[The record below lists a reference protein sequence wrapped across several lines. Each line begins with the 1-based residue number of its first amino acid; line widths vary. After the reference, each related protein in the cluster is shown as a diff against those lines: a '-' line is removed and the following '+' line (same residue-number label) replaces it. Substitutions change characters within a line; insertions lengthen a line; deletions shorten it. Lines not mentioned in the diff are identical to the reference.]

1 MLNNTSMNAV
11 RLGGSSKWTKYVIG
25 ALVLALLAVGTKFLF
40 MDQGRYLVPGQT
52 VPQGS
57 SLATVSWGEVSAN
70 LGGLA
75 AVYLPAG
82 KIPTGFAATDLA
94 AGQLVARTSVAQ
106 WAPKQL
112 NRVVVTSKTQLSQ
125 NVRAG
130 ASVAVWAAKKVQMA
144 YDVPTLLVASA
155 KVARVVKA
163 QGVFSAQNQQVE
175 LLVDPDE
182 APILLDAMAGDSA
195 IFLVANQ

>member
-1 MLNNTSMNAV
+1 MVNASMNAV
-11 RLGGSSKWTKYVIG
+11 RLGGGSKWTKYVIG
-25 ALVLALLAVGTKFLF
+25 ALAVALVAVAAKFMF

-57 SLATVSWGEVSAN
+57 SLATVQWGEVSAN

-82 KIPTGFAATDLA
+82 TLPTGFAASDLQ
-94 AGQLVARTSVAQ
+94 AGQLVAKTAVSP
-106 WAPKQL
+106 WAPRQL
-112 NRVVVTSKTQLSQ
+112 SRVVVTSKTQLSQ

-155 KVARVVKA
+155 KVARVVQA

-175 LLVDPDE
+175 LLVNPND
-182 APILLDAMAGDSA
+182 APTLLDAMAGDSA
-195 IFLVANQ
+195 IFLVAKQ

>member
-1 MLNNTSMNAV
+1 MMNNSGMSAV

-25 ALVLALLAVGTKFLF
+25 ALVLALLAAGAKFLF
-40 MDQGRYLVPGQT
+40 MDQARYLVPTQT
-52 VPQGS
+52 VAQGS

-82 KIPTGFAATDLA
+82 KIPTGFAANDLA
-94 AGQLVARTSVAQ
+94 AGQLVAATSVSQ

-163 QGVFSAQNQQVE
+163 QGGFSAQNQQVE
-175 LLVDPDE
+175 LLVDPND